1 MLRQEA
7 PHPVREV
14 RPLVP
19 RPRLAAEQEPKV
31 EPEPGLLPPRAAP
44 APVAAAPRGC
54 ARRLAHEGGGVAAAP
69 RRGTGGGGGEGAR
82 GGGVESGRRG
92 HFPVGCGSTS
102 DGSGIA
108 RERAVALRKI
118 NDSDLFTI
126 H

>member
-82 GGGVESGRRG
+82 GGGVVVWNLEDAGISRLVPGPRRT
-92 HFPVGCGSTS
+92 VLELL
-102 DGSGIA
+102 
-108 RERAVALRKI
+108 ER
-118 NDSDLFTI
+118 
-126 H
+126 